1 MVTDAL
7 RSFGEWLHSATKEE
21 LLEALRKARAD
32 LALAQ
37 QEADAELALAQ
48 QCGDSAL
55 CFEKCKPEAPRNI
68 NVAPPSGFS
77 TKFSDVLIEA
87 A

>member
-21 LLEALRKARAD
+21 VLEALREVDAE

-37 QEADAELALAQ
+37 QEADAELAQ
-48 QCGDSAL
+48 QCGDEDL
-55 CFEKCKPEAPRNI
+55 CFEVCKPEAPTNI
-68 NVAPPSGFS
+68 NVPPPSGFS